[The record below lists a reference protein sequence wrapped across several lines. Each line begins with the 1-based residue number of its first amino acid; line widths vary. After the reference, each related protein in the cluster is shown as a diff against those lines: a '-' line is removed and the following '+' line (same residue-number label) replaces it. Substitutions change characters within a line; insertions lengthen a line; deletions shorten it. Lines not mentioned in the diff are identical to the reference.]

1 MGRRPKSQVIAVERQ
16 DQVDEVCAECRRNGR
31 FAYDT
36 EFVMEDS
43 FESEVCLIQ
52 IATESTVAMIDPL
65 LDLDIQGVWELI
77 CDAEVETVVHAG
89 QEDLNLGA
97 RHTGR
102 PPRRIF
108 DLQIAAGLV
117 GFDYPISLQRLVQ
130 SIRHVRL
137 HKSKTLTDWRRR
149 PLTSAQIH
157 YGAEDVAHLLALHDE
172 LKTRLRGLKRTEW
185 AAEEF
190 AACENMSL
198 YKPTRIDRVAR
209 LKGTASFNGQQ
220 LATVGELLAWREGLA
235 RKLNRPARVILRDH
249 LVVEIAKHAIKDAQE
264 LRELRGMNLSGHQ
277 ARALCGV
284 VDASLQIPES
294 EWPAVRAQEF
304 ETPREATLVALSTAV
319 LRSFCLDNNLA
330 YSLAATQKNIRALV
344 RHCTGT
350 QNGDRNGI
358 KLLTGWRG
366 KAVGKMLEQ
375 ILGGRGAIQ
384 VEPLR
389 DGGGRIHI
397 LPLDKTIAPL

>member
-1 MGRRPKSQVIAVERQ
+1 MGCRSKIQLVAVERQ
-16 DQVDEVCAECRRNGR
+16 DQVDEVCAQCRRHGR

-36 EFVMEDS
+36 EFVMEDC

-52 IATESTVAMIDPL
+52 IATESSVAIIDPL
-65 LDLDIQGVWELI
+65 LDLDIQGIWELV
-77 CDAEVETVVHAG
+77 CDTHVETVVHAG

-149 PLTSAQIH
+149 PLTSAQVH

-172 LKTRLRGLKRTEW
+172 LKTRLQALKRTAW

-190 AACENMSL
+190 AACEHASL
-198 YKPTRIDRVAR
+198 YNPTRVDRVAR
-209 LKGTASFNGQQ
+209 LKGTASFKGQQ
-220 LATVGELLAWREGLA
+220 LATVGELVAWREALA

-249 LVVEIAKHAIKDAQE
+249 LVVEIAKHAIKDVRE
-264 LRELRGMNLSGHQ
+264 LRELRGMNLSGAH

-284 VDASLQIPES
+284 VDASLHIPES
-294 EWPAVRAQEF
+294 KWPAVRIQEF
-304 ETPREATLVALSTAV
+304 ETPREATLVSLSTAV
-319 LRSFCLDNNLA
+319 VRSFCLDNNLA
-330 YSLAATQKNIRALV
+330 YSLAATQKSIRELV
-344 RHCTGT
+344 RHCTGS
-350 QNGDRNGI
+350 QSCDRNGI
-358 KLLTGWRG
+358 KLLSGWRS
-366 KAVGKMLEQ
+366 KAVGEMLEKV
-375 ILGGRGAIQ
+375 LAGRGTIH
-384 VEPLR
+384 VEPLTE
-389 DGGGRIHI
+389 GGGRLHI
-397 LPLDKTIAPL
+397 LPLDKTNACP